1 MKKITVLLFTLL
13 LIGNFSCEQK
23 APAEEEEK
31 VVALS
36 DDERMA
42 WWRDASFGM
51 FIHWGPYAVL
61 GGEWKGE
68 GLEEGQIAEWIMKW
82 KEIPVEE
89 YREVAASFNP
99 TGFNAEEW
107 VKLAKNTG
115 MKYLVITAGLQ
126 RIDQVPDPVCYRTVP
141 GQNIVHH
148 TRVGLRLALFQHRG
162 PLRPRQ
168 L

>member
-1 MKKITVLLFTLL
+1 MNQLKKTILIVLLAVFAT
-13 LIGNFSCEQK
+13 GTMFAQK
-23 APAEEEEK
+23 ETVK
-31 VVALS
+31 KLS

-42 WWRDASFGM
+42 WWRDARFGM

-61 GGEWKGE
+61 GGEWKGK

-115 MKYLVITAGLQ
+115 MKYLVITSEKTFAE
-126 RIDQVPDPVCYRTVP
+126 
-141 GQNIVHH
+141 
-148 TRVGLRLALFQHRG
+148 
-162 PLRPRQ
+162 
-168 L
+168 